1 MKSRHRTFLSLVKIG
16 LVLVSP
22 AGVVLATAAIDVGAR
37 KQLFIDHKFIE
48 SSEGVAL
55 TVNTPVR
62 SGELL
67 ITADAPWE
75 KNLRVASYSTVIAED
90 GLIRVWYNVAGTEL
104 KPRTNPDFMG
114 LAYAES
120 RDGIHF
126 TKPILNLVEFEGSK
140 ANNLVLPGDPTK
152 LSIAGGSVIRD
163 DNPACPPAERYK
175 TWTKIYPKT
184 GVQLHGPSR
193 LWVSPDGIHWKLTE
207 GHVTG
212 LRATDTQM
220 SYFWEPRIGRY
231 VAYSREW
238 VQFAGERQIR
248 MASYN
253 ESDDLFAWD
262 KTQIVLQPDELDMA
276 GAIRPLVVMEKMRVE
291 RERLK
296 NFPTEAAKVIDQ
308 SSEGHPFADQVP
320 TTGSPVDIYGPGVMP
335 YGAGADRVYVSLM
348 MMFHHWHL
356 MGGAHSEEFPD
367 TGDVQLG
374 LSRDGRNFIR
384 PGGRK
389 PFLSVGPA
397 GAFDSRWIWA
407 MPGLVT
413 TKDEIWFY
421 YYGMNIDHFWR
432 IDPESPGPMTGIS
445 RSKLRLDGFV
455 SADFD
460 YAGGTILT
468 PPVRFSGS
476 RLELNVD
483 TGAGGMGRVEILD
496 ENGASI
502 PGFTLA
508 DADFINGNK
517 VRMSVSWGR
526 KTDLSSLE
534 GRTIR
539 LRFKMR
545 SAKLYAFQFRSE

>member
-1 MKSRHRTFLSLVKIG
+1 MKPKSPVLPIVVTLALTLACTGSALFGSASIDIG
-16 LVLVSP
+16 P
-22 AGVVLATAAIDVGAR
+22 R

-48 SSEGVAL
+48 SSEGVSL
-55 TVNTPVR
+55 TVNPPVR

-67 ITADAPWE
+67 ITTDAPWE
-75 KNLRVASYSTVIAED
+75 KNLRVSSYSSVIAED
-90 GLIRVWYNVAGTEL
+90 GLIRVWYNVVGREFI
-104 KPRTNPDFMG
+104 PRTNPSFMG

-120 RDGIHF
+120 RDGVNF

-140 ANNLVLPGDPTK
+140 ANNLVLPGDPTQFS
-152 LSIAGGSVIRD
+152 LAGGSVIRD

-175 TWTKIYPKT
+175 TWTKIYPKP
-184 GVQLHGPSR
+184 GVQMHGPSR
-193 LWVSPDGIHWKLTE
+193 LWVSPDGIHWTLTE
-207 GHVTG
+207 NRVTG

-253 ESDDLFAWD
+253 ESDDLFAWE
-262 KTQIVLQPDELDMA
+262 KTQVVLQPDELDMT
-276 GAIRPLVVMEKMRVE
+276 GWIRPLVVMEKMRVE

-296 NFPTEAAKVIDQ
+296 NYPAETADAIDE
-308 SSEGHPFADQVP
+308 SGKGHPFADQVP
-320 TTGSPVDIYGPGVMP
+320 TTGSPVDVYGPGVMP
-335 YGAGADRVYVSLM
+335 YGDGIDRVYVSLM
-348 MMFHHWHL
+348 MMFHHWHREP
-356 MGGAHSEEFPD
+356 GPDNSEYPD

-397 GAFDSRWIWA
+397 GSFDSRWIWA

-413 TKDEIWFY
+413 LKDEIWIY

-432 IDPESPGPMTGIS
+432 IDPDSPGLMTGIS

-468 PPVRFSGS
+468 PPLRFSGS
-476 RLELNVD
+476 RLELNID

-496 ENGASI
+496 EHGAPI
-502 PGFTLA
+502 PGYTLA

-517 VRMSVSWGR
+517 VRMSVSWAG

-534 GRTIR
+534 GRTVR

-545 SAKLYAFQFRSE
+545 SAKLYAFQFRNE

>member
-1 MKSRHRTFLSLVKIG
+1 MKPK
-16 LVLVSP
+16 SP
-22 AGVVLATAAIDVGAR
+22 ALPIVVTLALTLACAGSALFGSASIDIGPR

-48 SSEGVAL
+48 SSEGVSL
-55 TVNTPVR
+55 TVNPPVR

-67 ITADAPWE
+67 ITTDAPWE
-75 KNLRVASYSTVIAED
+75 KNLRVSSYSSVIAED
-90 GLIRVWYNVAGTEL
+90 GLIRVWYNVVGREFI
-104 KPRTNPDFMG
+104 PRTNPSFMG

-120 RDGIHF
+120 RDGVNF

-140 ANNLVLPGDPTK
+140 ANNLVLPGDPTQFS
-152 LSIAGGSVIRD
+152 LAGGSVIRD

-175 TWTKIYPKT
+175 TWTKIYPKP
-184 GVQLHGPSR
+184 GVQMHGPSR
-193 LWVSPDGIHWKLTE
+193 LWVSPDGIHWTLTE
-207 GHVTG
+207 NRVTG

-253 ESDDLFAWD
+253 ESDDLFAWE
-262 KTQIVLQPDELDMA
+262 KTQVVLQPDELDMT
-276 GAIRPLVVMEKMRVE
+276 GWIRPLVVMEKMRVE

-296 NFPTEAAKVIDQ
+296 NYPAETADAIDE
-308 SSEGHPFADQVP
+308 SGKGHPFADQVP
-320 TTGSPVDIYGPGVMP
+320 TTGSPVDVYGPGVMP
-335 YGAGADRVYVSLM
+335 YGDGIDRVYVSLM
-348 MMFHHWHL
+348 MMFHHWHREP
-356 MGGAHSEEFPD
+356 GPDNSEYPD

-397 GAFDSRWIWA
+397 GSFDSRWIWA

-413 TKDEIWFY
+413 LKDEIWIY

-432 IDPESPGPMTGIS
+432 IDPDSPGLMTGIS

-468 PPVRFSGS
+468 PPLRFSGS
-476 RLELNVD
+476 RLELNID

-496 ENGASI
+496 EHGAPI
-502 PGFTLA
+502 PGYTLA

-517 VRMSVSWGR
+517 VRMSVSWAG

-534 GRTIR
+534 GRTVR

-545 SAKLYAFQFRSE
+545 SAKLYAFQFRNE

>member
-1 MKSRHRTFLSLVKIG
+1 MKFIPRVFPTTLSLG
-16 LVLVSP
+16 LVLFWTGG
-22 AGVVLATAAIDVGAR
+22 ALFAATAIDIGSR
-37 KQLFIDHKFIE
+37 KQLFIDHKLIE

-55 TVNTPVR
+55 TVNPPVR
-62 SGELL
+62 TGELL

-75 KNLRVASYSTVIAED
+75 KNLRVASYSSVIVED
-90 GLIRVWYNVAGTEL
+90 GLIRVWYNVLSDER
-104 KPRTNPDFMG
+104 KPRTSPSFMG

-120 RDGIHF
+120 RDGVHF

-140 ANNLVLPGDPTK
+140 ANNLVLPGDPTQF
-152 LSIAGGSVIRD
+152 SVAGGSVIRD
-163 DNPACPPAERYK
+163 DNPACPPEERYK
-175 TWTKIYPKT
+175 TWTKVYPKA
-184 GVQLHGPSR
+184 GVEMHGPSR
-193 LWVSPDGIHWKLTE
+193 IWVSPDGIRWKLTDRR
-207 GHVTG
+207 VTG

-220 SYFWEPRIGRY
+220 SYFWEPRVGRY

-238 VQFAGERQIR
+238 VQFAGERDIR

-262 KTQIVLQPDELDMA
+262 KTQVVLQPDELDMA
-276 GAIRPLVVMEKMRVE
+276 GSIRPLVVMEKMRVE

-296 NFPTEAAKVIDQ
+296 NFPAETAAAVDESAKD
-308 SSEGHPFADQVP
+308 PFADRVP
-320 TTGSPVDIYGPGVMP
+320 TTGAPVDIYGPGVMP
-335 YGAGADRVYVSLM
+335 YGDGSDRVYVALM
-348 MMFHHWHL
+348 MMFHHWHR
-356 MGGAHSEEFPD
+356 GTGPDSQEYPD
-367 TGDVQLG
+367 TGDVQLA

-397 GAFDSRWIWA
+397 GSFDSKWIWA

-413 TKDEIWFY
+413 MKDEIWIY
-421 YYGMNIDHFWR
+421 YFGMNLDHFWR
-432 IDPESPGPMTGIS
+432 LDPDGPGIMAGIS
-445 RSKLRLDGFV
+445 RAKLRVDGFV

-468 PPVRFSGS
+468 PPLRFDGS

-496 ENGASI
+496 EHGAPI

-517 VRMSVSWGR
+517 VRTAVSWGG
-526 KTDLSSLE
+526 KTDLSALE
-534 GRTIR
+534 GRTVR

-545 SAKLYAFQFRSE
+545 SAKFYAFQFRKE